1 MSHVSHVAYK
11 YERERKYRITNI
23 LMVQGMDNETT
34 SMHRLWTTLGG
45 RWTVEA
51 YVRSL
56 YDAKKGKSL
65 GLFTSV
71 DEL

>member
-1 MSHVSHVAYK
+1 
-11 YERERKYRITNI
+11 
-23 LMVQGMDNETT
+23 MVQGMDNETT